1 VVWSIDLGVPNVKLV
16 AEAQGRWLADISW
29 PQAIRCGGKTYIIW
43 QGPNPDMD
51 PYICTF
57 DHTTKEF
64 SDSVKIGDNPQGPDT
79 HGQPV
84 IAIDGDGYIYAFWGS
99 HASTEYWKVSTYPL
113 DITDWGAERHIVDNF
128 TYPNCFWRSGLLWMF
143 YRQGQ
148 VFGYRTLADK
158 DGSFSAFT
166 KIIDFTPNKTIYIG
180 RVLFGGDGSIHLAWC
195 HWDEL
200 DGYTRK
206 NIYHMYSPD
215 GGVTWKNMAGETLTI
230 PLTWADQDKAL
241 VYDGGDEFCSCSC
254 IELGL
259 NYEPYISF
267 THTQGPGTYDCEHRV
282 ARYDAALG
290 WVSSK
295 VRHTNH
301 RQDWAILE
309 VTGEGQVKLYPI
321 WLDST
326 TYRGGNLSEY
336 TCEKIADPNPVWTE
350 TKQIVRNVS
359 PSHSEPYGPYV
370 VCVRPVLNAHPEL
383 KLIFTYGLETEDGG
397 GCDIYGWGTPW
408 IEDPKRMV
416 VEALNGR
423 IRVLDDDGHL
433 VPVPVSGAWPDKDT
447 SFPHVSVGPEISTLA
462 SVMDLGSHHVEY
474 DTAYQVDVWVYE
486 KRTQNYGVDRLRWD
500 IRQEVERLLNEAMLD
515 PGYGVKHIFVGN
527 WRDLSDPE
535 RKILRYS
542 GEVGVLYEKH
552 LRV

>member
-1 VVWSIDLGVPNVKLV
+1 MVWTIDLGVLNVKLI

-29 PQAIRCGGKTYIIW
+29 PQAIRRGEKTYIIW

-64 SDSVKIGDNPQGPDT
+64 SDPVKIGDNPQGPDT

-99 HASTEYWKVSTYPL
+99 HASTEYWKVSTNPL
-113 DITDWGAERHIVDNF
+113 DITAWSAEKEIVDNF
-128 TYPNCFWRSGLLWMF
+128 TYPNCFWLNNLIWMF
-143 YRQGQ
+143 YRQSK

-166 KIIDFTPNKTIYIG
+166 KLIDFTPDKTIYIG
-180 RVLFGGDGSIHLAWC
+180 RVLLGGDGNIHLAWC
-195 HWDEL
+195 YWDEL
-200 DGYTRK
+200 DGYNRK

-241 VYDGGDEFCSCSC
+241 VYDGSGEFCSCNC
-254 IELGL
+254 IELGP

-267 THTQGPGTYDCEHRV
+267 TYNLGPGTYDCEHRV
-282 ARYDAALG
+282 ARYDTGSG

-295 VRHTNH
+295 VRDTNH
-301 RQDWAILE
+301 RQDWASLE
-309 VTGEGQVKLYPI
+309 VTAEGHVRIYPI

-336 TCEKIADPNPVWTE
+336 TCENITDPSPVWTE
-350 TKQIVRNVS
+350 TKQIVKNVS
-359 PSHSEPYGPYV
+359 PSHTPPYGPYV

-383 KLIFTYGLETEDGG
+383 KLIFSYGVEIAGG
-397 GCDIYGWGTPW
+397 PGCDVYGWGTPW
-408 IEDPKRMV
+408 I
-416 VEALNGR
+416 
-423 IRVLDDDGHL
+423 
-433 VPVPVSGAWPDKDT
+433 DKTQMD
-447 SFPHVSVGPEISTLA
+447 EII
-462 SVMDLGSHHVEY
+462 
-474 DTAYQVDVWVYE
+474 
-486 KRTQNYGVDRLRWD
+486 TQNGKTINIHRVFYSAEDDYGDPIPNWLKQATETVWILSARAVRARGSQILKGIAGIIEDFDYVGLFKSD
-500 IRQEVERLLNEAMLD
+500 SAVAEGDYVTDGSVKYSVETVETASLFGAVSHKEAYLKLMTE
-515 PGYGVKHIFVGN
+515 G
-527 WRDLSDPE
+527 
-535 RKILRYS
+535 
-542 GEVGVLYEKH
+542 
-552 LRV
+552 